1 MASAYGIARGELT
14 AAAFN
19 AQPNYLFSNWKALT
33 GTGSLNFYARTESL
47 IERST
52 RRVRAVNGRTYAR
65 GTWTISPWTIVVN
78 SVMADYIEDTIWQ
91 GDISTYAT
99 FSHYD
104 TNKTTWYVLK
114 GWATRVE
121 LTPEN
126 ITTTSN
132 NIMRGYQISFSNV
145 VQAS

>member
-33 GTGSLNFYARTESL
+33 GTGSLEFYARTESL
-47 IERST
+47 IEPST
-52 RRVRAVNGRTYAR
+52 RRVRAINGRTVAR
-65 GTWTISPWTIVVN
+65 GTWTVSPWLIIVN
-78 SVMADYIEDTIWQ
+78 SVMAAYFETTIWQ
-91 GDISTYAT
+91 GDVSTFCT

-114 GWATRVE
+114 GWATR
-121 LTPEN
+121 TPLNADN
-126 ITTTSN
+126 ITTRN
-132 NIMRGYQISFSNV
+132 NNLMRGYQITFSNV
-145 VQAS
+145 VEAS

>member
-33 GTGSLNFYARTESL
+33 GTGSLQFWARTESL

-78 SVMADYIEDTIWQ
+78 SVMAQYFETTIWQ
-91 GDISTYAT
+91 GDISTYCT

-104 TNKTTWYVLK
+104 TERGTWYVLK
-114 GWATRVE
+114 GYATRDE
-121 LTPEN
+121 INADN
-126 ITTTSN
+126 ITTSN
-132 NIMRGYQISFSNV
+132 NDLMRGYRITFSNV
-145 VQAS
+145 VEAS